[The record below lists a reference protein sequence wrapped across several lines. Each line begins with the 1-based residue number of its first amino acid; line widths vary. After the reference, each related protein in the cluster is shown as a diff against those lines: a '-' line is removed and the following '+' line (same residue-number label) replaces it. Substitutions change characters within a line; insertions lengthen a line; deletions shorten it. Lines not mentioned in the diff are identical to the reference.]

1 MIWRG
6 WACFCLL
13 SGAVV
18 APLFL
23 EVFAGG
29 TWLRFMALPLRYGWL
44 LLLAFPLLRERWL
57 SPRGTSVSLVLFAL
71 ILSAVTF
78 FDLLGHGS
86 VHPGWFLGL
95 EWWQRPIY
103 PWIDLLPRW
112 YLRDRPGYLWMVAA
126 WNVVEAAG
134 GGWLL
139 WRQGDP
145 TASPNAAAHPNGMAP

>member
-13 SGAVV
+13 CGAVV

-29 TWLRFMALPLRYGWL
+29 TWLRFTALPVRYGWL
-44 LLLAFPLLRERWL
+44 WFLALPLLRERWL
-57 SPRGTSVSLVLFAL
+57 SPRGASVALVSFAL
-71 ILSAVTF
+71 LLSGVTLL
-78 FDLLGHGS
+78 DLLGRGS

-103 PWIDLLPRW
+103 PWVDLLPRW
-112 YLRDRPGYLWMVAA
+112 YLRDRPGYLWTVAV
-126 WNVVEAAG
+126 WNAVEAAG
-134 GGWLL
+134 VGWLL
-139 WRQGDP
+139 WRQGGAPPSAQVAGGRGRVDP
-145 TASPNAAAHPNGMAP
+145 